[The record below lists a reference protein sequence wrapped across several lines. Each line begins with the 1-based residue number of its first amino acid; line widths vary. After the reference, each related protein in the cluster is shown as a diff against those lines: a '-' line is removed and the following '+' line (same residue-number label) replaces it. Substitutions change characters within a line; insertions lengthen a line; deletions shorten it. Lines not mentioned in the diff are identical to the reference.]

1 MQGFAEGGIG
11 LVATLQGY
19 VWAKKGLDKDSGS

>member
-11 LVATLQGY
+11 LAATLKGY
-19 VWAKKGLDKDSGS
+19 VWAKKGLDKDRGL